1 MELTQSITLFPSGAT
16 VSYRREGQTTIVT
29 EPFTKVLYSQDST
42 WHRFSTPVN
51 FGVTTQTDTVRIV
64 AWINLPGDN
73 VSYNDTA
80 FMEVISVHTPAAP
93 VVLDTIILYGSSVT
107 LPAVSPDPV
116 SWYPTIVSTVAL
128 HSGST
133 FTTPILFSNTTYW
146 VEAVAGLPGGPSY
159 PQGCPGPRV
168 PLNVIVFG
176 SPACDVGISTLT
188 QPVSSV
194 LLSNQEDVT
203 IRVSNFGTVLQQ
215 NIPVSYQIDNQLP
228 VTEMIT
234 TIIPPGF
241 FLYYTFTTK
250 ANLSNAGQTYQLKTW
265 TGLPC
270 DSFFANDTVY
280 ASVTKLLPAYCQSS
294 ATMPTNTE
302 ITNVTGPGSLNNS
315 SPSFGAMYTDFTTTV
330 QPSVLSPGINYPM
343 SITTSFAPGANIND
357 SCHVKVWIDFNRDGV
372 FDPVS
377 ELVFLHTTYSSNT
390 VSGSIQIPATV
401 SSGFTAMRI
410 VHQVAPAPNAV
421 QPCGSYPQGET
432 EDYMVNIVNQLPC
445 DAAMIQVSNQWP
457 SVPAGMQLPVYVRFM
472 NQGFNTIAA
481 GALAVSYR
489 LNSGAPVTVTYP
501 GSLPSGALDSIVFPP
516 VTIPAGTNTLCA
528 YTTLACDSNPI
539 NDTICIT
546 LTGVAS
552 FTIPFTENFDST
564 NTFSTDPSSIWQHGV
579 PNGTLINTAFS
590 SPNAWVTN
598 LSGNYPNNSNSYL
611 YSPVF
616 NFSGLSGI
624 DTITLSIRHYMA
636 MQSGDYGRVQYS
648 NNGGQSWSTLGF
660 YLDMLGSN
668 WYNAT
673 SGGLHYFSQTNS
685 GWVQSSYK
693 LIPATFNGM
702 PQVQFRFHFYS
713 NASGVSEGWAIDN
726 FTLSFEQFR
735 GTCRGHQHHISCE

>member
-1 MELTQSITLFPSGAT
+1 MMQTAKRFFLLTLWMLVALHKTYAQLPHDAGVTQILSVPVLLNEGQSMPFQVAVHNFGTDTIHMMNIEYKVNNFAPVIISWSGVLPPQMTDTVNMTAFTSPAGNSIICARTILINDTNPSNDQSCFLFYGIPHHDAAVVGVIGPNSGCGLGVDSVTIWIKNIGVNTINHPVSSGAT
-16 VSYRREGQTTIVT
+16 VSYRREGQTTVVT
-29 EPFTKVLYSQDST
+29 EPFTKVLYSQDSI
-42 WHRFSTPVN
+42 WHCFSTPVN
-51 FGVTTQTDTVRIV
+51 YGVTTQTDTVRIV

-93 VVLDTIILYGSSVT
+93 VVFDTIILYGSSVT

-133 FTTPILFSNTTYW
+133 YTTPILYSNTTYW

-215 NIPVSYQIDNQLP
+215 NIPVSYQIDNQPP

-270 DSFFANDTVY
+270 DSFFANDTIY
-280 ASVTKLLPAYCQSS
+280 AAVTKLLPAYCQSS

-330 QPSVLSPGINYPM
+330 LPPVLSPGVSYIMN
-343 SITTSFAPGANIND
+343 ITTSFAPGAYIND

-372 FDPVS
+372 FDPVN

-390 VSGSIQIPATV
+390 VSGSYRSRQRLP
-401 SSGFTAMRI
+401 
-410 VHQVAPAPNAV
+410 VALQRCVLCIRLRPDPMLCN
-421 QPCGSYPQGET
+421 
-432 EDYMVNIVNQLPC
+432 
-445 DAAMIQVSNQWP
+445 
-457 SVPAGMQLPVYVRFM
+457 PAGLTHREKQK
-472 NQGFNTIAA
+472 TI
-481 GALAVSYR
+481 
-489 LNSGAPVTVTYP
+489 
-501 GSLPSGALDSIVFPP
+501 
-516 VTIPAGTNTLCA
+516 
-528 YTTLACDSNPI
+528 
-539 NDTICIT
+539 
-546 LTGVAS
+546 
-552 FTIPFTENFDST
+552 
-564 NTFSTDPSSIWQHGV
+564 W
-579 PNGTLINTAFS
+579 
-590 SPNAWVTN
+590 
-598 LSGNYPNNSNSYL
+598 
-611 YSPVF
+611 
-616 NFSGLSGI
+616 
-624 DTITLSIRHYMA
+624 
-636 MQSGDYGRVQYS
+636 
-648 NNGGQSWSTLGF
+648 
-660 YLDMLGSN
+660 
-668 WYNAT
+668 
-673 SGGLHYFSQTNS
+673 
-685 GWVQSSYK
+685 
-693 LIPATFNGM
+693 
-702 PQVQFRFHFYS
+702 
-713 NASGVSEGWAIDN
+713 
-726 FTLSFEQFR
+726 
-735 GTCRGHQHHISCE
+735 